1 MMKVNAASLA
11 SRDVSVSDRGGQPAR
26 VGQAAPDGLEVVV
39 CGRDEC
45 PAGHTE
51 KRSRLPHYGLE
62 LVAAGAG
69 RIDLGR
75 RTHPLRP
82 GDVFTSGPKTPHML
96 VADAHRPMV
105 KYFVHFCGHR
115 AAVLLD
121 EAGLVPGTCI
131 TLADMGPA
139 VDLFDD
145 LVAAVSSEQ
154 EAAARVRAL
163 LLELLVLRCAE
174 ARRTDSVNR
183 SRAFETF
190 QTCRALASRDL
201 AQIRDPSDLARAAGL
216 DVAYL
221 CRLFRR
227 FSGQT
232 TSRFL
237 MQLRLREAARRLRE
251 SNCLVKQVAADL
263 GFSDPFHFSRAFKRE
278 YKVSPDQ
285 FMRE

>member
-1 MMKVNAASLA
+1 MNAKSDISERCAVP
-11 SRDVSVSDRGGQPAR
+11 VSVAGGPIGRGVRPTSGSL
-26 VGQAAPDGLEVVV
+26 DVVV
-39 CGRDEC
+39 CGREEY
-45 PAGHTE
+45 PAGYAE
-51 KRSRLPHYGLE
+51 KRVRVPHYGLE

-69 RIDLGR
+69 RLALGHR
-75 RTHPLRP
+75 SHPLKP
-82 GDVFTSGPKTPHML
+82 GDVFTCGPKTPHVL

-115 AAVLLD
+115 AALLLD

-145 LVAAVSSEQ
+145 LVAAVKSEQ
-154 EAAARVRAL
+154 DAAARVRAL

-237 MQLRLREAARRLRE
+237 MQVRLREAARRLRE

-278 YKVSPDQ
+278 YKVPPDQ